1 MKIVCDCGNYVE
13 LKNEVSIDSNNC
25 VNSSEMAVYLR
36 ENYVKILCD
45 KCGELVF
52 ISK

>member
-1 MKIVCDCGNYVE
+1 MRLVCDCGNCVE
-13 LKNEVSIDSNNC
+13 LKEEVGIDSNNC
-25 VNSSEMAVYLR
+25 VNGSEIAMYLR

-52 ISK
+52 ISI